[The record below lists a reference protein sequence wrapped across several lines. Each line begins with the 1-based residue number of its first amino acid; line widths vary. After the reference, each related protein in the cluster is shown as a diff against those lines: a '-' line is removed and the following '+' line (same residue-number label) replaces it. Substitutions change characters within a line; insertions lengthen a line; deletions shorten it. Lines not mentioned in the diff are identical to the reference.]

1 MIKRTLYFGNPS
13 ILSLRNKQLLL
24 RFPDLEKHPE
34 VKNICNDKGEVSF
47 PIEDLGMI
55 ILDHQQITITHA
67 LISALMENNVA
78 IVTCNASHHPTGLHL
93 ALHSNTLQSERYR
106 EQIKA
111 SEPLKKQLWAQII
124 KQKIINQAQT
134 LKKIHPKHDV
144 EYLLKLSKTVKSGDS
159 NNREAVA
166 SSVYW
171 SKLFPTIENFVRKRD
186 GQPPNNL
193 LNYGYAIL
201 RATMARSIVE
211 AGLLPTLGIHHH
223 NRYNAYCLADDLM
236 EPYRPM
242 VDYLVYTIILKYGL
256 INDLTKELKAE
267 LLNIN
272 YVDCKIAG
280 ETSPLQIAC
289 IKTARSLQ
297 KCFQGT
303 HRKLMLPEIILT

>member
-24 RFPDLEKHPE
+24 RFPDLERHPE
-34 VKNICNDKGEVSF
+34 VKNISTDKGELTF

-55 ILDHQQITITHA
+55 ILDHPQITITHA
-67 LISALMENNVA
+67 LISELMDNNVA

-93 ALHSNTLQSERYR
+93 ALHSNILQSERYK
-106 EQIKA
+106 EQIEA

-124 KQKIINQAQT
+124 QKKIINQALT

-144 EYLLKLSKTVKSGDS
+144 EYLIKLSKSVKSGDS
-159 NNREAVA
+159 DNREAVA
-166 SSVYW
+166 ASAYW
-171 SKLFPTIENFVRKRD
+171 SKLFPEIEHFVRNRD

-242 VDYLVYTIILKYGL
+242 VDYLVYDAILKFG
-256 INDLTKELKAE
+256 ITSELTKELKAA

-272 YVDCKIAG
+272 YVDCKINA
-280 ETSPLQIAC
+280 ETSPLHIATL
-289 IKTARSLQ
+289 KTARSLQ
-297 KCFQGT
+297 KCFEGSQ
-303 HRKLMLPEIILT
+303 RKLLLPEIL

>member
-34 VKNICNDKGEVSF
+34 VKNISTDKGELTF

-55 ILDHQQITITHA
+55 VLDHQQITITHA
-67 LISALMENNVA
+67 LIAELMENNVA
-78 IVTCNASHHPTGLHL
+78 MVTCDASHHPTGLHL
-93 ALHSNTLQSERYR
+93 ALYSNTLQSERYK
-106 EQIKA
+106 EQIEA

-124 KQKIINQAQT
+124 QQKIMNQAHT
-134 LKKIHPKHDV
+134 LKKLHPKHDV
-144 EYLLKLSKTVKSGDS
+144 EYLLKLSKNVKSGDS
-159 NNREAVA
+159 DNREGVA
-166 SSVYW
+166 ASVYW
-171 SKLFPTIENFVRKRD
+171 SKIFPAIENFVRNRE
-186 GQPPNNL
+186 GLPPNNL

-201 RATMARSIVE
+201 RATMARCIVE

-236 EPYRPM
+236 EPYRPI
-242 VDYLVYTIILKYGL
+242 VDQLVYAIILKQG
-256 INDLTKELKAE
+256 IDSELTKEIKAE

-272 YVDCKIAG
+272 YVDCEING

-289 IKTARSLQ
+289 QKTARSLQ
-297 KCFQGT
+297 RCFEGT
-303 HRKLMLPEIILT
+303 QRKLLLPIVI